1 MAMPMALR
9 RQTTQRTAWFALA
22 AVFFVNGV
30 ALASWISRIPT
41 LTERLDLSPGQ
52 VGFALMALAAGALV
66 AFPIT
71 GRLVDTRSSAFTVV
85 SFGLVM
91 ILSLPFVGVAPRLL
105 TLFATL
111 FVLGFGNGG
120 MDVSMNAQGVQVERF
135 IGRSVISSLHG
146 CFSLGAFAGAAIG
159 AGLAQLGTPPLVHF
173 LGVSVFGLAAL
184 SWIRRWLIPDTK
196 VPRKSE
202 AAAAFTVPP
211 RSLWLLGALA
221 LCASVGE
228 GAIADWGGL
237 YLRDGLGTSSSVAAL
252 GFTAFS
258 VAMLVGRFS
267 GDALVRRFGAP
278 RLVRAGGMLAA
289 FGLGVALLLNQ
300 QGIMLLVFA
309 AVGLGL
315 SIVYPLV
322 FSAAGNH
329 PTVSPGRAV
338 ASVATV
344 GYGGFLVGPPILGW
358 LAELTSLRAMMGFIV
373 LLAALT
379 AILANA
385 TRSAQVPR

>member
-1 MAMPMALR
+1 
-9 RQTTQRTAWFALA
+9 
-22 AVFFVNGV
+22 
-30 ALASWISRIPT
+30 
-41 LTERLDLSPGQ
+41 
-52 VGFALMALAAGALV
+52 
-66 AFPIT
+66 
-71 GRLVDTRSSAFTVV
+71 
-85 SFGLVM
+85 
-91 ILSLPFVGVAPRLL
+91 
-105 TLFATL
+105 
-111 FVLGFGNGG
+111 
-120 MDVSMNAQGVQVERF
+120 MDVSMNAQGIQVERF
-135 IGRSVISSLHG
+135 VGRSIISSLHG

-159 AGLAQLGTPPLVHF
+159 AGVAQLGAPPLVHF

-196 VPRKSE
+196 DPRKSE
-202 AAAAFTVPP
+202 AAAAFALPP

-237 YLRDGLGTSSSVAAL
+237 YLRDGLGTSSGVAAL
-252 GFTAFS
+252 GFAAFS

-300 QGIMLLVFA
+300 PGIMLLGFA

-329 PTVSPGRAV
+329 PTVSRGTCGRERGHGGLRRVPGRPPDPRLARRTDIAAGDDGVYRPPRGPHGHTRERDAV
-338 ASVATV
+338 GAGSNADGAMTPVYASGSRRGRIANCAGASTRPA
-344 GYGGFLVGPPILGW
+344 LV
-358 LAELTSLRAMMGFIV
+358 
-373 LLAALT
+373 
-379 AILANA
+379 
-385 TRSAQVPR
+385 

>member
-9 RQTTQRTAWFALA
+9 RQTTQRTAWFAIA

-159 AGLAQLGTPPLVHF
+159 AGLAQLGTPPLVQ
-173 LGVSVFGLAAL
+173 
-184 SWIRRWLIPDTK
+184 
-196 VPRKSE
+196 
-202 AAAAFTVPP
+202 
-211 RSLWLLGALA
+211 
-221 LCASVGE
+221 
-228 GAIADWGGL
+228 
-237 YLRDGLGTSSSVAAL
+237 
-252 GFTAFS
+252 
-258 VAMLVGRFS
+258 FS
-267 GDALVRRFGAP
+267 GSERIRARCLV
-278 RLVRAGGMLAA
+278 VD
-289 FGLGVALLLNQ
+289 
-300 QGIMLLVFA
+300 
-309 AVGLGL
+309 
-315 SIVYPLV
+315 SPLV
-322 FSAAGNH
+322 DPGHQGSAEERGGSRLYRATAL
-329 PTVSPGRAV
+329 PLAPG
-338 ASVATV
+338 
-344 GYGGFLVGPPILGW
+344 GPRPVRIGW
-358 LAELTSLRAMMGFIV
+358 
-373 LLAALT
+373 
-379 AILANA
+379 
-385 TRSAQVPR
+385 